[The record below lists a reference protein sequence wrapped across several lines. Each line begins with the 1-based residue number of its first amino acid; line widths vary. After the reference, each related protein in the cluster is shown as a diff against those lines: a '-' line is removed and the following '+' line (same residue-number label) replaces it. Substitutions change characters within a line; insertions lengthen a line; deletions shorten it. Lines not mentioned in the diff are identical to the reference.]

1 MRVEITMPT
10 LGPGMERGKIVR
22 WLKAAGDPVE
32 RGEGIAEIEGDKV
45 TLEME
50 AKASGTLVEIL
61 HGPGDEVPVGAKI
74 GWIETLE

>member
-1 MRVEITMPT
+1 MRVEIKMPS
-10 LGPGMERGKIVR
+10 LGHGMESGKILR
-22 WLKAAGDPVE
+22 WLKAAGDLVE

-45 TLEME
+45 TVEMG
-50 AKASGTLVEIL
+50 ALASGKLVEII